1 MSEVATELSLP
12 VAPDLPSLA
21 LRDNWWVLIP
31 VAALVAAIQSHVL
44 WALNY
49 VHVFSAI
56 LWTGTDMFMGF
67 ILGPILRRADLQTRR
82 AIIVRL
88 MPRMLYFMTTITTVT
103 TTAGWYLASWLGLF
117 RLPAPQIWWLYAAL
131 AIVAV
136 MAVQGL
142 GILLPTN
149 LRVYFEMRRP
159 APDGARIG
167 RLMRRYIAVVA
178 SQTVLQFAII
188 LIMARFA
195 TGI

>member
-1 MSEVATELSLP
+1 
-12 VAPDLPSLA
+12 
-21 LRDNWWVLIP
+21 
-31 VAALVAAIQSHVL
+31 
-44 WALNY
+44 
-49 VHVFSAI
+49 
-56 LWTGTDMFMGF
+56 
-67 ILGPILRRADLQTRR
+67 
-82 AIIVRL
+82 
-88 MPRMLYFMTTITTVT
+88 MLYFMTTITTVT